1 MSEEAANEEALAASD
16 GEAARAT
23 PAALLRT
30 RSCMGSWMALAGVVV
45 GAFYVTNPGAGV
57 FELIPDNFPLFGNL
71 DEAAAT
77 TALILGLQYLFGR
90 DRSG

>member
-1 MSEEAANEEALAASD
+1 MSEEATEGGALVEGDS
-16 GEAARAT
+16 T
-23 PAALLRT
+23 PVAPSTPVRS
-30 RSCMGSWMALAGVVV
+30 RSCLGSWMSLAGVVV

-77 TALILGLQYLFGR
+77 TALVLGLQYLFGR
-90 DRSG
+90 DRAG

>member
-1 MSEEAANEEALAASD
+1 MSEPVTDGEALAEGGSPAPV
-16 GEAARAT
+16 APAKPARS
-23 PAALLRT
+23 
-30 RSCMGSWMALAGVVV
+30 RSCLGSWMSLAGVVI
-45 GAFYVTNPGAGV
+45 GAFYVTNPGAGF